1 MPVVGW
7 ICPIERTK
15 VPFDHFDSCVAFHGR
30 PAYSPFL
37 AKLGADKIAGDVRHT
52 GLAITAT
59 QVMDCPRKVYI
70 ERTQNYHVN
79 PAKRA
84 AMDRGTALH
93 GVQATSLDKEVYYT
107 EANDSIRLSVHGTL
121 FGVDTSAMVDA
132 IKKDLSEII
141 DSKFPK
147 DWSVRYRAKDG
158 KARPEYTVQLNQMRL
173 LLGQQEWAVKEGYD
187 PGNVKLTI
195 WDHGVGDME
204 GPMCQH
210 AAHMAEGEMAQV
222 RPYNSQL
229 TVQEHTDI
237 LAAVK
242 VEHEK
247 IAPGDAATQE
257 RLAAGIP
264 LVGLPMFSGKKCN
277 SCDVKPQCDALV
289 VKYGVPK

>member
-1 MPVVGW
+1 MPIVGW
-7 ICPIERTK
+7 ICPIERTA
-15 VPFDHFDSCVAFHGR
+15 VPFNHFDTCTAFHGR

-52 GLAITAT
+52 GLEITAT

-70 ERTQNYHVN
+70 ERTQKYHAN

-84 AMDRGTALH
+84 AMDRGTGLH
-93 GVQATSLDKEVYYT
+93 GVQAATLDSSVYYT
-107 EANDSIRLSVHGTL
+107 EANDPVRLSIHGTL
-121 FGVDTSAMVDA
+121 FGVETSAMADA

-147 DWSVRYRAKDG
+147 DWSVRYRSKDG
-158 KARPEYTVQLNQMRL
+158 KARTEYAIQLNQMRL
-173 LLGQQEWAVKEGYD
+173 LLAQQAWAVNEGYSPND
-187 PGNVKLTI
+187 VKLTI
-195 WDHGVGDME
+195 WDHGVGDAE

-210 AAHMAEGEMAQV
+210 AQHMSEDEMAQT
-222 RPYNSQL
+222 RPYNSHL

-237 LAAVK
+237 LLAVK
-242 VEHEK
+242 KEHEK
-247 IAPGDAATQE
+247 IAPGDTDTQE

-264 LVGLPMFSGKKCN
+264 LVGLPMFNSKKCN
-277 SCDVKPQCDALV
+277 TCDVKPQCDALV